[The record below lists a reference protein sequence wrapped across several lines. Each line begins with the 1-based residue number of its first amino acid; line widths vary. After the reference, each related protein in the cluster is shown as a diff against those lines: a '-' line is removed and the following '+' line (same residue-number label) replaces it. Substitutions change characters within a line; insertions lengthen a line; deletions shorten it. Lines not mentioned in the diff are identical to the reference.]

1 MKKWQQIIA
10 GLAVGAAVLGVLVGP
25 GLALAADDYGL
36 GATAKVAGVPTD
48 KNVQTIIGNVIGTA
62 LSMISVLFFALM
74 LYAGIKWMLARGDSD
89 EAKKALD
96 TIIAAIIGMLVVLGS
111 YAITNFVFGTLG
123 QTNGGPTGGPKPG
136 ALSCVV
142 RPDIASACS
151 SATTKAACDSTIF
164 EGVEVDWPSCDW
176 DETSKKC
183 SAVSINTVCG
193 DDTDKAT
200 CEADNVCRFQ

>member
-10 GLAVGAAVLGVLVGP
+10 GLAVGAAVLGVFVGP
-25 GLALAADDYGL
+25 GLVLADDYGL
-36 GATAKVAGVPTD
+36 SATAGAAKIPTD

-89 EAKKALD
+89 EARKALD

-123 QTNGGPTGGPKPG
+123 QTNPAGSGKPSVPQSGVDVCHANATAKSTCTTAKTEKECTDTIFPG
-136 ALSCVV
+136 ADYAECSWSGGTCSEILIDTLCNDNKTAASCSEE
-142 RPDIASACS
+142 SAICS
-151 SATTKAACDSTIF
+151 
-164 EGVEVDWPSCDW
+164 W
-176 DETSKKC
+176 
-183 SAVSINTVCG
+183 
-193 DDTDKAT
+193 
-200 CEADNVCRFQ
+200 Q